1 MKQLRHGMRIV
12 AFFLVLMILLP
23 IGYGAY
29 SLIRY
34 GTRWRTSEYNTYLR
48 SLKSEVTAGDILD
61 RNGVTLATTL
71 VSQDVTGEIVRT
83 RRYAQDESVR
93 RAVVHVVGDTKNNV
107 KNAAE
112 SFMAEY
118 LYGANMSF
126 AERLAQLTQN
136 GQLRGDNVQLTI
148 DSRLSAYIASVFPA
162 GHSGAVVVMNYK
174 TGEIY
179 AELSFPQ
186 YDPLLTQSVSVYQ
199 ALNRATRWLSAPG
212 STFKIVT
219 LASALQNMPDA
230 ASRTFTCTGGVVF
243 GEHER
248 NVMDYGLTAHGA
260 INLRSAFTQ
269 SCNSTFAILAAE
281 LGDKNMRRTAAG
293 FGVGD
298 DFTFRDLVV
307 ENSAYAKTSQ
317 TLMGSDLAWTG
328 AGQNEL
334 ALTPLHMCMIASAV
348 ANDGVMMEPR
358 LLLSVQSP
366 TGTQRMTF
374 EPIVYRTAM
383 SGDVAATVRSYMH
396 SVVSNGTGRS
406 AQVSGL
412 TICGKTGTAEMDT
425 QEKDN
430 AWFVGFIDNDSL
442 PFAVC
447 VAVEE
452 AGTGGSVAAPVA
464 QKIFSYL
471 AGR

>member
-1 MKQLRHGMRIV
+1 MKQLRHSMRIV

-34 GTRWRTSEYNTYLR
+34 GTRWRTSEYNVYLR
-48 SLKSEVTAGDILD
+48 SMKSEVTAGDILD
-61 RNGVTLATTL
+61 RNGVTLATTA
-71 VSQDVTGEIVRT
+71 VSQDVDGSLVRT
-83 RRYAQDESVR
+83 RQYAQDPNVR

-112 SFMAEY
+112 SFLAEY
-118 LYGANMSF
+118 LYGANMSYV
-126 AERLAQLTQN
+126 ERLMQLTQS
-136 GQLRGDNVQLTI
+136 GQLRGDDVRLTI
-148 DSRLSAYIASVFPA
+148 DSQLSAYIASVFPQ
-162 GHSGAVVVMNYK
+162 GHSGAAVVMNYK

-179 AELSFPQ
+179 AELSFPN
-186 YDPLLTQSVSVYQ
+186 YDPVLTQTVTVYQ

-219 LASALQNMPDA
+219 LASALQHMPDA
-230 ASRTFTCTGGVVF
+230 ESRSFHCTGGVIF

-248 NVMDYGLTAHGA
+248 NVMDYGLTAHGT
-260 INLRSAFTQ
+260 INLKTAFTQ
-269 SCNSTFAILAAE
+269 SCNSTFAVVAAE
-281 LGDKNMRRTAAG
+281 LGDKAFRRTAES

-307 ENSAYAKTSQ
+307 ENSTFANSSAA
-317 TLMGSDLAWTG
+317 LMGADLAWTG

-334 ALTPLHMCMIASAV
+334 ALTPLHMCMIAAAV

-358 LLLSVQSP
+358 ILLSAQGA
-366 TGTQRMTF
+366 TGNERMAF
-374 EPIVYRTAM
+374 APIVYRTAM
-383 SGDVAATVRSYMH
+383 TPETAATVRSYMR
-396 SVVSNGTGRS
+396 SVVTNGTGRS
-406 AQVSGL
+406 AQVEGL
-412 TICGKTGTAEMDT
+412 TICGKTGTAEIDT
-425 QEKDN
+425 QEEDN

-452 AGTGGSVAAPVA
+452 SGTGGSVAAPVA
-464 QKIFSYL
+464 QKIFRYL
-471 AGR
+471 SGK

>member
-1 MKQLRHGMRIV
+1 MKQLRHGMHIV
-12 AFFLVLMILLP
+12 AFILMLMILLP

-34 GTRWRTSEYNTYLR
+34 GTRWRTSEYNVALR
-48 SLKSEVTAGDILD
+48 ALKNEVTAGDILD
-61 RNGVTLATTL
+61 RNGITLAMT
-71 VSQDVTGEIVRT
+71 DVTQDIDGTLVRT
-83 RRYAQDESVR
+83 RRYAQDEAIR
-93 RAVVHVVGDTKNNV
+93 RAVVHVVGDTKNTV

-112 SFMAEY
+112 SFLAEY
-118 LYGANMSF
+118 LYGANMTF
-126 AERLAQLTQN
+126 TERLAQLSKN
-136 GQLRGDNVQLTI
+136 RHLRGDNVQLTI
-148 DSRLSAYIASVFPA
+148 DSQLSAYIASVFPA
-162 GHSGAVVVMNYK
+162 GHNGAVVVMNYK

-179 AELSFPQ
+179 AELSFPN
-186 YDPLLTQSVSVYQ
+186 YDPARTQTVTVYQ

-219 LASALQNMPDA
+219 LTSALQNMPDA
-230 ASRTFTCTGGVVF
+230 ATRTFTCTGGVMF

-248 NVMDYGLTAHGA
+248 NVMDYGLTAHGTV
-260 INLRSAFTQ
+260 NLKNAFAQ
-269 SCNSTFAILAAE
+269 SCNSTFAMLAAE
-281 LGDKNMRRTAAG
+281 LGDKNLRRTAEG

-307 ENSAYAKTSQ
+307 ENSAYANSNVA
-317 TLMGSDLAWTG
+317 LMGADLAWTG

-334 ALTPLHMCMIASAV
+334 ALTPLHMCMIAAAV
-348 ANDGVMMEPR
+348 ANDGLMMEPR
-358 LLLSVQSP
+358 ILLNVQSAS
-366 TGTQRMTF
+366 GTPRMQF

-383 SGDVAATVRSYMH
+383 TPEVAATVRSYMR
-396 SVVSNGTGRS
+396 SVITGGTGRS
-406 AQVSGL
+406 AQVEGL
-412 TICGKTGTAEMDT
+412 TICGKTGTSEIDT

-452 AGTGGSVAAPVA
+452 AGTGGSVAAPIA
-464 QKIFSYL
+464 QKIFKFL
-471 AGR
+471 AGK